1 MSYSNY
7 NEEPFSNDEEPSNYN
22 EEHSTYV
29 RNRNDYTYDELERAI
44 QASLQQ
50 YQLDSNRQIPNICF
64 QYMVKPMSCIDESNK
79 HIYESINQTSDK
91 ILLPLALLNTIYPG
105 RFDNLSGNIEDIVIF
120 EINIVG
126 LSKITYGTPYQY
138 IDSDCIYLPDGMF
151 RYLNADYNSICNFN
165 LVNNV
170 KKGKEVLLKPQNKEF
185 INIRDQQELLFEEF
199 NNQFRL
205 LYINQQITIYSKEI
219 DKNIDFIVDAITA
232 DDEAVDD
239 EAADNEA
246 TLELIKIYDVDLI
259 VNFKLPDNIVDA
271 LKREEEE
278 KKQAKLMQEA
288 SIRNT
293 QPICNKFQNVQQE
306 SEFVSFSGK
315 GNSLLSNNVDSVN
328 ATNNIITSEN
338 QSDSQFAS
346 DQDNNLVNKE
356 EKASK
361 IDINKLR
368 EQRLKFFRN

>member
-1 MSYSNY
+1 
-7 NEEPFSNDEEPSNYN
+7 
-22 EEHSTYV
+22 
-29 RNRNDYTYDELERAI
+29 
-44 QASLQQ
+44 
-50 YQLDSNRQIPNICF
+50 ICF

-126 LSKITYGTPYQY
+126 LTKITYGTPYQY

-185 INIRDQQELLFEEF
+185 INIRDQQELLFDEF

-232 DDEAVDD
+232 DDEAVDN
-239 EAADNEA
+239 EAVDNEAVDNEA

-259 VNFKLPDNIVDA
+259 VNFELPDNIVDE

-293 QPICNKFQNVQQE
+293 QPIRNMFQNVQQE

-315 GNSLLSNNVDSVN
+315 GNS
-328 ATNNIITSEN
+328 
-338 QSDSQFAS
+338 
-346 DQDNNLVNKE
+346 
-356 EKASK
+356 
-361 IDINKLR
+361 
-368 EQRLKFFRN
+368 